1 MKRYLKYTRRT
12 GGPLPQVGDVDRRG
26 SVLLVVI
33 GLLGMLLLVGIAFY
47 SFAAQEVTSSQY
59 YAEGAKEDDSGL
71 SPEKLFSFA
80 LEQLIVGTSD
90 VNRQQSALW
99 GRRHALLTGILGRTG
114 GTSYEGFDLTPFN
127 GQGINLG
134 YSTAM
139 GSVGDPYVDQDYDGT
154 DDGTPASLNLNF
166 SAAGVGTIS
175 PAVPTIPAPDVDYTA
190 ADINSIPLS
199 FVGRGVDSTGAD
211 VNVIIPSFHRPQ
223 LLRSGGAPI
232 VDWQTVAGTR
242 QRVLRPHPEHDCVFF
257 NTTTNAWEVST
268 TYKRFLSAAST
279 NALGQTVNAFPF
291 GSSATVQQG
300 VWDLTGPPAGA
311 LNYAWDVDNDGDG
324 ISEGIWM
331 DLDFPMQVL
340 ADGRRYVPLFSFTVT
355 DADGLINLNVSGNQS
370 GLTFPIAGL
379 PLAGGR
385 HISRSN
391 QGLSRAEISPQWALY
406 ADPTTDSAVPTQHN
420 IFWNTSAAISRLE
433 MSNIEALFMNMGRP
447 EFTTNSTGTY
457 SEPAAAAVTYEPT
470 KYYPGRYGE
479 LELMAPYSDPG
490 RGIATTGIAAYGGG
504 GSRDLSF
511 LPQAGRA
518 NVLFATAGNP
528 YAGDDD
534 VDALYGQSHMDVAG
548 YFFMGA
554 SFAQLQSGTAVPS
567 FIHPLDYF
575 GEGIGYT
582 AGANGVQ
589 VPLSTSGL
597 TTPMQW
603 PLYSYGYSTPGVDT
617 TGSGFI
623 NYLNAGAGSA
633 LLPTTHP
640 SQTDEADEIIAEW
653 ELATSNSTMEQD
665 QILGPDNM
673 LELQAT
679 DSDLATATLQA
690 RIRNLAPYNFT
701 QAAAAEAI
709 RHQFT
714 VLSHDR
720 KTFGMAP
727 FYRRSWEFN
736 ADSDSDSNFEF
747 PPASVTVAGTSA
759 AEPFRQ
765 VLRQLLYVEQNQSTA
780 LTTLTQLRLNLN
792 RVLASIDTTN
802 GPTSYPYGAAG
813 IIGAPVYRELTA
825 HPVGLG
831 NAPITYPPTWNADS
845 PSGSP
850 SANDQEYWARVDRQR
865 MARDIYVLLYILGGG
880 RDDVNYATTSNAG
893 YVLYTAA
900 QLKEMAQFAVNVV
913 DELDRDEVITKFEYD
928 TNLADGWNLNDYPY
942 NSLTDTENAVTDRE
956 IVFGVEAQKLT
967 FSELLGIISRRVSGG
982 GGTYVDHVATQVNDS
997 EGMSDRYHTFIE
1009 LRNASPFSVDLGGGE
1024 WQIAVIDEID
1034 PDMIPNNGDEYEQ
1047 DRVELTLI
1055 SGTSSSIIAPG
1066 ALFTIGTRGGPAA
1079 VDPMIPTDNLPSIFK
1094 VDSTGS
1100 PTPDFTVS
1108 TTWIA
1113 PASGTLDLDLIP
1125 PTASSTNNTAQF
1137 RLTDAS
1143 ATAVASTDYTTPGT
1157 GLDVTTAGNFLY
1169 GGTGGNVSAAQET
1182 VPTKFVL
1189 RRRAHPT
1196 RTMPVSYSSNA
1207 ANHNDQSLD
1216 NPWVEVDR
1224 MDMPAWRVFSLLMS
1238 DTSTDVQTKL
1248 EPLTSWE
1255 RGQPF
1260 SRSLAE
1266 AAHAPDTTTY
1276 RSNSVA
1282 AVNSNSPATFSQ
1294 IQLHFDRDFA
1304 SPVDLFSVP
1313 LYGPDQVTR
1322 RVGYP
1327 AVFND
1332 SATTSLL
1339 AQERFL
1345 RPHSYANLSA
1355 GISAATIPSAA
1366 TAATDTLNNRWYRLL
1381 EFIEVPN
1388 QTEQGLRVYPYAMR
1402 NSGAVNLNMAR
1413 HRGVLAGVI
1422 DDPDNPTTGATLE
1435 GHHSPA
1441 YASEATMLV
1450 DQYESSGVTARDWWL
1465 QFLGSRDGVD
1475 PLTGLILPGTP
1486 AGRPFR
1492 SLSYSER
1499 SSTSL
1504 EDTVL
1509 RSLPVDVGLAA
1520 TYDQYAD
1527 RRGLFEARAS
1537 ADRPSSGGGDLVDA
1551 QTRHRLLRKVYNN
1564 TTTRSNVFVVWIST
1578 RFFEAIE
1585 QPTGEVQIGDVLE
1598 GAPDHRGFFIVDR
1611 SLPEA
1616 AYNGNSGRFDFRK
1629 FVQYRKTL
1637 Q

>member
-1 MKRYLKYTRRT
+1 MKTYFKYTLHSGRN
-12 GGPLPQVGDVDRRG
+12 PSSAVAADRRG

-47 SFAAQEVTSSQY
+47 SFAAQEITSSQY
-59 YAEGAKEDDSGL
+59 YAEGGKEDDGGL
-71 SPEKLFSFA
+71 SPEKLFSYA
-80 LEQLIVGTSD
+80 LEQLIVGTTD
-90 VNRQQSALW
+90 ANKQHSALW
-99 GRRHALLTGILGRTG
+99 GRRHALLSGILGRTG
-114 GTSYEGFDLTPFN
+114 GPNYEGFDLTPFN

-139 GSVGDPYVDQDYDGT
+139 GSIGDPYVDQDYDGT
-154 DDGTPASLNLNF
+154 DDANPALLNLNF
-166 SAAGVGTIS
+166 SAAATGIIN
-175 PAVPTIPAPDVDYTA
+175 PAVPTTPALDVDYTT
-190 ADINSIPLS
+190 ADINSVPLS
-199 FVGRGVDSTGAD
+199 FVGRGVDGAGVD
-211 VNVIIPSFHRPQ
+211 VSVITPSMHRPQ

-232 VDWQTVAGTR
+232 PNWQTVAATR
-242 QRVLRPHPEHDCVFF
+242 QRVLRPHPQHDCVRF
-257 NTTTNAWEVST
+257 NSGTNAWEMSPSG
-268 TYKRFLSAAST
+268 YKRFLSAT
-279 NALGQTVNAFPF
+279 TPNPNRPGETVNAFPF
-291 GSSATVQQG
+291 GTAATLQQG
-300 VWDLTGPPAGA
+300 VWDLTGPPGGA

-324 ISEGIWM
+324 IKEGIWM

-340 ADGRRYVPLFSFTVT
+340 ADGRRYVPLFSFTIT
-355 DADGLINLNVSGNQS
+355 DADGLINLNVSGNQA

-379 PLAGGR
+379 PLGSGE

-406 ADPTTDSAVPTQHN
+406 ADPTTDSALPTQHRV
-420 IFWNTSAAISRLE
+420 FWNTSAAISRLE
-433 MSNIEALFMNMGRP
+433 MSNIETLFMNMGRP
-447 EFTTNSTGTY
+447 EFTTKSSGSY
-457 SEPAAAAVTYEPT
+457 SEPAAPGTTYEPT
-470 KYYPGRYGE
+470 KYYHGRYGE
-479 LELMAPYSDPG
+479 LELMAPYSDPN

-511 LPQAGRA
+511 LPQPGRA
-518 NVLFATAGNP
+518 NSLYATAGNP

-534 VDALYGQSHMDVAG
+534 ADALNGQSRLDAAG
-548 YFFMGA
+548 YFFMGS

-633 LLPTTHP
+633 LLPSTHP
-640 SQTDEADEIIAEW
+640 SQTDEADEVIAEW
-653 ELATSNSTMEQD
+653 ELATSNATMDQD

-673 LELQAT
+673 LELHAT

-701 QAAAAEAI
+701 NAAAAEAI

-747 PPASVTVAGTSA
+747 PPASVSVAGTST

-765 VLRQLLYVEQNQSTA
+765 ILRQLLYVEQNQSTA
-780 LTTLTQLRLNLN
+780 STALTQLRLNLN
-792 RVLASIDTTN
+792 RVLAGFDTTN
-802 GPTSYPYGAAG
+802 GPTSSPYGATG
-813 IIGAPVYRELTA
+813 IIGAPVYRDLTS
-825 HPVGLG
+825 HPVALG

-850 SANDQEYWARVDRQR
+850 SPNDQEYWARVDRQR

-880 RDDVNYATTSNAG
+880 MDNVNYATTSNAG
-893 YVLYTAA
+893 NALYTAA

-928 TNLADGWNLNDYPY
+928 INLADGWSLNDYPY
-942 NSLTDTENAVTDRE
+942 NSLTDPENALTDRE
-956 IVFGVEAQKLT
+956 VVYGVEAQKLT
-967 FSELLGIISRRVSGG
+967 FSELLGIISRRVETSPGSM
-982 GGTYVDHVATQVNDS
+982 TYTNHAATEVDDTGAY
-997 EGMSDRYHTFIE
+997 DRFYTFME
-1009 LRNASPFSVDLGGGE
+1009 LRNASPFNVDLSTGS
-1024 WQIAVIDEID
+1024 WQIAVQDN
-1034 PDMIPNNGDEYEQ
+1034 PDGIINNGDET
-1047 DRVELTLI
+1047 DRVQLTLI
-1055 SGTSSSIIAPG
+1055 SGTTTSLVAPG
-1066 ALFTIGTRGGPAA
+1066 AMFTIGTRGGPPAT
-1079 VDPMIPTDNLPSIFK
+1079 DPMVPTDNLPSIFK

-1100 PTPDFTVS
+1100 PMPDFTVS

-1125 PTASSTNNTAQF
+1125 PTAGATNNTAQF
-1137 RLTDAS
+1137 RLTDGSAS
-1143 ATAVASTDYTTPGT
+1143 AVASTDYTTPGA

-1169 GGTGGNVSAAQET
+1169 GGPGGNVSAAQEAET
-1182 VPTKFVL
+1182 HTFVL
-1189 RRRAHPT
+1189 RRRANPM
-1196 RTMPVSYSSNA
+1196 RAMPVSYSSNA
-1207 ANHNDQSLD
+1207 ANHTDQSLD
-1216 NPWVEVDR
+1216 NPWIEVDR
-1224 MDMPAWRVFSLLMS
+1224 MVMPIWRDFQLLPADGM
-1238 DTSTDVQTKL
+1238 TEVQAAL

-1255 RGQPF
+1255 RAQPF
-1260 SRSLAE
+1260 SRNLAE
-1266 AAHAPDTTTY
+1266 AVHAPDTTTY

-1282 AVNSNSPATFSQ
+1282 ALNSNSPALFTQ
-1294 IQLHFDRDFA
+1294 VQLHFDRDFA
-1304 SPVDLFSVP
+1304 SPVDLLSVP

-1327 AVFND
+1327 ALFND
-1332 SATTSLL
+1332 SATTSFL

-1355 GISAATIPSAA
+1355 GVSAATIPSAA

-1381 EFIEVPN
+1381 EFVEVPN

-1402 NSGAVNLNMAR
+1402 NSGAVNVNMIR
-1413 HRGVLAGVI
+1413 HRGVLAGVV

-1435 GHHSPA
+1435 GHHNPA
-1441 YASEATMLV
+1441 YATEAVMLN
-1450 DQYESSGVTARDWWL
+1450 DGYEGAGRDWWL
-1465 QFLGSRDGVD
+1465 QFLGSRDGAD

-1509 RSLPVDVGLAA
+1509 RSLPVDVLSAA

-1537 ADRPSSGGGDLVDA
+1537 ADRPSSGGGDVVDA
-1551 QTRHRLLRKVYNN
+1551 LTRHRLLRKVYNN

-1585 QPTGEVQIGDVLE
+1585 QPTGEVQIGDVLQ
-1598 GAPDHRGFFIVDR
+1598 GTPDHRGFFIVDR

-1616 AYNGNSGRFDFRK
+1616 AYNGNSGKFDFRK